1 MLFLLSFD
9 CSARCTGVKLS
20 PCPES
25 WKRRS
30 AQPAASSR
38 SQGQLP
44 VTSAGFPSRLD
55 AGSGIDSRLVLRAKL
70 FAITGVL
77 WCARSLASFTDPS
90 FYDPES
96 AWDWFA
102 VVSFSAALAALAFAL
117 LSLARLVGGRI
128 PMGAAVVA
136 AAGAGIGAIGN
147 LVEDGLQR
155 EWAGDWLYLPGVLL
169 LGPGLV
175 GLTVAVAVCARGMT
189 RLLAGVPA
197 ATLIGLNLLGGV
209 LVLGAWLA
217 AAVIA
222 LRDENEVGPSMS
234 TGEVA

>member
-1 MLFLLSFD
+1 M
-9 CSARCTGVKLS
+9 
-20 PCPES
+20 
-25 WKRRS
+25 
-30 AQPAASSR
+30 
-38 SQGQLP
+38 
-44 VTSAGFPSRLD
+44 
-55 AGSGIDSRLVLRAKL
+55 
-70 FAITGVL
+70 TGVL
-77 WCARSLASFTDPS
+77 WSARSLASFTDPS
-90 FYDPES
+90 FTDPEN

-102 VVSFSAALAALAFAL
+102 VVSFSAALAALALAL
-117 LSLARLVGGRI
+117 LSFARLVGGRI

-155 EWAGDWLYLPGVLL
+155 EWAGDWLYLPSVLL
-169 LGPGLV
+169 LGLGLV

-197 ATLIGLNLLGGV
+197 ATLIGLLLLESGGGV

-222 LRDENEVGPSMS
+222 LRDENEVSPSMS